1 MQEEIFEKY
10 PIPKAYFKLALPVV
24 FSMVISLVYN
34 MVDTYF
40 IAGTGNTD
48 LVAGVA
54 LGSPIFTLMIAL
66 GDIFGLGGSSFI
78 SRLFG
83 EKRYED
89 AKRISVFSFYGAIVS
104 GVAVAAVLMI
114 FRSLVLGLLGASEA
128 TWEYASQYYTCIALG
143 APFIIVALTPSN
155 QLRTEGFATASM
167 VGSVLGAVVNIIL
180 DPIMIFVLGWGA
192 AGAATATVIGNV
204 CTDIFFVWFLIKK
217 SKNLSVDPRGFH
229 ISRSEIGAV
238 FAIGIPASVT
248 NLMQSIG
255 IALTNR
261 ALLGFGDD
269 KVAAMG
275 IVMKI
280 NMIAALVLVGFAFGG
295 QPLTG
300 YNYSARNRTR
310 LKATLKFAY
319 LLEGGMALV
328 LMAVLGFFAPQ
339 MVKIFMSDP
348 SVVENGALMLRL
360 QLAGMLCMGIV
371 LISTCTFQSAG
382 QAMGAFLLSVSRQGV
397 VFAVVLIRSF
407 VAFRVSY
414 SKLVAVRVIGG
425 SCLAAEFVIAFCRAS
440 QRVIHRAGL
449 AAVCVN
455 LLYGAS
461 QQVVD
466 ILRHIAFGVGNTK
479 LISRKVVSVRSN
491 AAE

>member
-54 LGSPIFTLMIAL
+54 LGSPIFTLMIA
-66 GDIFGLGGSSFI
+66 
-78 SRLFG
+78 
-83 EKRYED
+83 
-89 AKRISVFSFYGAIVS
+89 KRISVFSFYGAIVS

-143 APFIIVALTPSN
+143 APFIIVSLTPSN

-167 VGSVLGAVVNIIL
+167 IGSVLGAVVNIIL

-217 SKNLSVDPRGFH
+217 SKNLSVDPKGFH

-300 YNYSARNRTR
+300 YNYGARNRTR

-371 LISTCTFQSAG
+371 LISTFQSAG

-397 VFAVVLIRSF
+397 VFAVVLMIALK
-407 VAFRVSY
+407 VAGYHGV
-414 SKLVAVRVIGG
+414 L
-425 SCLAAEFVIAFCRAS
+425 AS
-440 QRVIHRAGL
+440 QAISDFLTAVL
-449 AAVCVN
+449 A
-455 LLYGAS
+455 
-461 QQVVD
+461 VV
-466 ILRHIAFGVGNTK
+466 LVWRWW
-479 LISRKVVSVRSN
+479 RSVDF
-491 AAE
+491 